1 MIEMIN
7 LSNNISQQDTHS
19 IHGNLD
25 NNDIQSNISNQ
36 DTIHGN
42 LGNYGEGSY
51 IANTTVHPT
60 SPAKS
65 HHMTSLHEHN
75 MVRPIM
81 ISSHGNQYGNQ
92 HVNQL
97 GNQGNQHVNQLGNQ
111 GNQHVNQLGNQGNQ
125 HVNQL
130 GNQGN
135 QHVNQLGNQ
144 GNQHVN
150 QLGNQGNQHVN
161 QFGNQGNQHVNQHG
175 NVHGNQGNQYG
186 NVHGNQHG
194 NQYGIQH
201 GNHGNQAMVSGNWGN
216 QAAGIINGALASAI
230 LNAGISPSS
239 VDQREL
245 VIGNHGNYGTHSNLQ
260 NLGNLGNRSNR
271 DLELS
276 PRQFLRLRLS
286 SGDTVPK
293 SKNYFTKDFS
303 PEALTCCYLYCFNMC
318 LWATYRHK
326 VQFLLLTF
334 HSYSVLRSVRK
345 WLTTPDNTW
354 QHLTTSD
361 NKVQHPTTKYTT
373 EYNKVQHWVL
383 TTEYNTFEI
392 TDNRVLGVLTW
403 EHLKYIDRQVPAEYI
418 DIWQV
423 LTDG

>member
-36 DTIHGN
+36 DIIHGN

-60 SPAKS
+60 SPVKS
-65 HHMTSLHEHN
+65 HRMTSLHEHN

-81 ISSHGNQYGNQ
+81 INSHGNQYGNQ
-92 HVNQL
+92 HVNQLGNQGNQHVNQLGNQGNQLVNQLGNQGNQLVNQL

-150 QLGNQGNQHVN
+150 QLGNQQVN
-161 QFGNQGNQHVNQHG
+161 QLGNQGNQH
-175 NVHGNQGNQYG
+175 GNQYG
-186 NVHGNQHG
+186 NVHG

-230 LNAGISPSS
+230 INAGISPSS
-239 VDQREL
+239 VDQRKL
-245 VIGNHGNYGTHSNLQ
+245 VIGNHGNYGNHSNLQ
-260 NLGNLGNRSNR
+260 NLCIRSNR

-286 SGDTVPK
+286 SGDTVP
-293 SKNYFTKDFS
+293 KNYFTKDFS

-345 WLTTPDNTW
+345 WLTTTDNTW

-361 NKVQHPTTKYTT
+361 NKVQH
-373 EYNKVQHWVL
+373 WVL
-383 TTEYNTFEI
+383 TTEYWQHIWNYWQ
-392 TDNRVLGVLTW
+392 VLGVLTS

-418 DIWQV
+418 WQV